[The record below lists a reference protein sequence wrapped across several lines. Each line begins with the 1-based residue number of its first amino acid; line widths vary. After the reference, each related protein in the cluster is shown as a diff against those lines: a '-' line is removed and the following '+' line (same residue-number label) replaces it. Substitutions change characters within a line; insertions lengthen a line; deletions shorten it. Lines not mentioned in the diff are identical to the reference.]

1 MLKFG
6 QKLKIIRK
14 TKMIKSKS

>member
-6 QKLKIIRK
+6 QFVLEGKLKIIV
-14 TKMIKSKS
+14 